1 MVNLKVFIDNEEL
14 REKFSKYGKIY
25 GVVFIILGLAGIIFP
40 EIMSLSTAMFF
51 GWLLL
56 FSAFFIGTQAW
67 QFHRKDYMAWL
78 KAVLFTITGGLLIV
92 NPFPGVIAL
101 GIIFTAYFF
110 IDSFF
115 NISLAFRIKPQNGWI
130 LALVNGILSLILG
143 IIFFEAIDEP
153 AKTFWL
159 VGMLVGI
166 SLFFDGIM
174 LLGLVSGINKKQ

>member
-1 MVNLKVFIDNEEL
+1 MIDLRILTDNEEL
-14 REKFSKYGKIY
+14 VEKFGKYSKIY
-25 GVVFIILGLAGIIFP
+25 GVIFMILGLLGIFFP
-40 EIMSLSTAMFF
+40 EVMSLTTAMFF

-56 FSAFFIGTQAW
+56 FAAFFVGMQAW
-67 QFHRKDYMAWL
+67 QFNRTDYLAWF
-78 KAVLFTITGGLLIV
+78 KAILFTITGGLMIV
-92 NPFPGVIAL
+92 NPLPGVIAL
-101 GIIFTAYFF
+101 GILFTAYFF

-115 NISLAFRIKPQNGWI
+115 NISLAFKIRPESGWI

-159 VGMLVGI
+159 VGIFVGI

-174 LLGLVSGINKKQ
+174 LLGFSSAIKKMK